1 MLKKKN
7 VLIILISLFFV
18 FIFLIIGT
26 LYTYLN
32 ILPKFVETDFFQKSL
47 TKIVKEQLDLD
58 LTFSNPKLKTYL
70 NPKLDFEIK
79 SLTLKKNAL
88 ELVNLEDFKI
98 LISFDKLLKKE
109 ITLKEINAKNL
120 IVKIDELLNNLK
132 LENNQQ
138 TKQDFKI
145 DYFNTDIKL
154 DNLELSYKQK
164 NNSKIEVFL
173 KDVELIN
180 EETFR
185 NLGFNF
191 EAIITKNN
199 LEYVDI
205 VSSTIDEI
213 KLFDDEI
220 LIQNLKV
227 LINNSD
233 LKLNAKFNPD
243 KISLNAKS
251 KSFYLEDIFKI
262 INSDFIIENGQ
273 TMLKPL
279 VNPKGCV
286 SFDVNMNNNVL
297 DGVIFAN
304 NTKAEIKDLTNIPI
318 SIQKGKILI
327 KKDYINFIDLIGFY
341 GKNKENNL
349 KIYGKIKDYYKTFD
363 SDISID
369 TVVSNEFFKD
379 YLSKLINNTIFYTS
393 KPFKTKI
400 IYKAKNNIM
409 DITWLAKI
417 PKGVNFGV
425 DKEKSALSDYDRAIK
440 GDFNINKDILEIKN
454 INYYIAQDINKNSKI
469 KPIIVISGK
478 TNLSGKIDN
487 LGFSFNR
494 KMPCEFLNIFT
505 KEKTFKKGTI
515 QGNLYVAYKN
525 NIPYLKTNLEIEKTL
540 IPSQRVFIK
549 SAKLISDDENINVLA
564 QGGFKRIRF
573 DFNGKIKNELQAPF
587 IIRNLKLDID
597 KIDVKKFLTSLN
609 NEQNQHINYEKTE
622 SENDI
627 KDDNFMFNTNLI
639 VIEDADF
646 SLKEG
651 SYGELTFSDI
661 KAQMTLDKN
670 GILELQSNK
679 FNIAEGISTLRVKS
693 DLKNLK
699 HSVRLGVKDV
709 NSDLMAK
716 VLLNLHKEISGKAS
730 GLIELYTDKSLKLN
744 GDIKFIVQDGTIGK
758 IGLVEYVLKIASLF
772 RNPVVMVNPAT
783 IADIVSI
790 PEGKFDKITGSLSIK
805 DNNVRSMNI
814 KSYSSTLSAL
824 IRGQYNLERHDAS
837 IRIYTK
843 FSNDKKTMFDFLR
856 NISLNRLANKV
867 QMNTRNDANYYSSE
881 LVDLPSID
889 VPDDKAQ
896 IFITQVEGDVENNNF
911 ISILKKIK

>member
-32 ILPKFVETDFFQKSL
+32 ILPKFIETDFFQKSL

-79 SLTLKKNAL
+79 SLTLKKNTL

-233 LKLNAKFNPD
+233 LKLNAKFNPN
-243 KISLNAKS
+243 KRSLNAKS

-379 YLSKLINNTIFYTS
+379 YLSKLINNTVLYTS

-409 DITWLAKI
+409 DITWLARI

-440 GDFNINKDILEIKN
+440 GDFNINKDVLEIKN

-609 NEQNQHINYEKTE
+609 NEQNQNVNYEKIE

-699 HSVRLGVKDV
+699 HYVRLGVKDV

-772 RNPVVMVNPAT
+772 RNPVVMINPAT

-790 PEGKFDKITGSLSIK
+790 PEGKFNKITGFLSIK
-805 DNNVRSMNI
+805 DNNVHSMNI

-889 VPDDKAQ
+889 VPDNKAQ